1 MLVQG
6 LVVFVVFCTVLG
18 NPQSPCPGVL
28 LYEPTNPEE
37 PDKWYGVITVGTD
50 EDLEGVWVK
59 VSLDREAIVL
69 GNWFADATSHDNK
82 LFNIA
87 NPQYKLLAGPPILI
101 RFFVQYNENDGVP
114 QVQKILLN
122 GKNICSRTRTATTQP
137 TLHLSFRSTDPYGA
151 NRQGFQHMHPPSR
164 PEKSNKKPQK
174 EGKRRTTTPSGEDDS
189 FYAGDFSPSL
199 TRKKK
204 SVQCGTVAQRP
215 APLITYGES
224 TSPGQWPWHAAL
236 YVLTG
241 TELKYTCGATLVSDR
256 HAVTAGHCVTKPR
269 TNMVVQKD
277 RLVLYLGKYSLTS
290 FGGNVQ
296 DRQIEAI
303 DVHPQYN
310 ASIYFNDIALLT
322 LSAPIEVTDFV
333 RPCCLWTEER
343 TSLDALVGRK
353 GTVVGWGINEK
364 GELSQ
369 NLMRIELP
377 VISNTDCLFSNR
389 NFFSQFLSHNNF
401 CAGFQNDTAVCN
413 GDSGGGM
420 VFPRSD
426 TTGPNTVWQLRGI
439 VSLGVAK
446 QSESVCDPKH
456 YTVLTDAGKYSQWIK
471 DTMKD

>member
-322 LSAPIEVTDFV
+322 LSAPIENGNTNELNPQLGVI
-333 RPCCLWTEER
+333 
-343 TSLDALVGRK
+343 
-353 GTVVGWGINEK
+353 WG
-364 GELSQ
+364 
-369 NLMRIELP
+369 
-377 VISNTDCLFSNR
+377 FS
-389 NFFSQFLSHNNF
+389 
-401 CAGFQNDTAVCN
+401 DTAVCN

>member
-6 LVVFVVFCTVLG
+6 LVVFAVFCTVLG
-18 NPQSPCPGVL
+18 NLQSPCPGVL

-37 PDKWYGVITVGTD
+37 PDKWYGVITLGTD

-69 GNWFADATSHDNK
+69 GNWFADATSNDNK

-122 GKNICSRTRTATTQP
+122 GKNVCSRTRTATTQP

-151 NRQGFQHMHPPSR
+151 NRQGFQHMHPPAR

-199 TRKKK
+199 TRKRT

-269 TNMVVQKD
+269 TNTVVQKD
-277 RLVLYLGKYSLTS
+277 RLVVYLGKYSLTS

-389 NFFSQFLSHNNF
+389 NFSQFLSHNNF